1 MRNKYEG
8 GDLLVE
14 ALKQN
19 GVREIFSLSGGPIN
33 SIYNAASNN
42 DLPLIHVRHEQA
54 AGYMAD
60 AVAKVTGTPS
70 VAAVTLGPATSN
82 MVTNALMTKMAG
94 TPMFII
100 GGQGKVADLNRDAE
114 MATDGWDKR
123 LKIEYRNG
131 RFSSV
136 SETVDESHDT
146 EQKYPKVTELCLK
159 YAFNVLATVLQV
171 LGHTFLSGNGEVGFA
186 LL

>member
-1 MRNKYEG
+1 LKENAMRNKYEG

-54 AGYMAD
+54 AGYI
-60 AVAKVTGTPS
+60 VNTPIF
-70 VAAVTLGPATSN
+70 LQR
-82 MVTNALMTKMAG
+82 
-94 TPMFII
+94 I
-100 GGQGKVADLNRDAE
+100 NRKLAE
-114 MATDGWDKR
+114 P
-123 LKIEYRNG
+123 
-131 RFSSV
+131 S
-136 SETVDESHDT
+136 
-146 EQKYPKVTELCLK
+146 
-159 YAFNVLATVLQV
+159 
-171 LGHTFLSGNGEVGFA
+171 